1 MGDPDQAEKAMA
13 KYGRLQEAFE
23 LAGGYSYPSRVR
35 QVLNGMGFA
44 PQEWDRRL
52 GQLSGGE
59 RTRAFLSR
67 LLLESPDLLILDEPT
82 NHLDIGAVEWLE
94 NWLSD
99 WPGAS
104 LIVSHDRYFLDQVI
118 SEIWELTSRG
128 METYRGNYT
137 SYVQQREERR
147 KYSQAQYE
155 AQQAHIQKEE
165 EYIRRNIAGQN
176 AKQAKGRRKRLRR
189 LKEARLLEPVQN
201 QRQVFIDFGEVDRSG
216 DHVLETHAL
225 EIGYPDD
232 PEALFKVPDLVLFRG
247 ECVALMGPNGAGK
260 TTFLKTIL
268 GEHPP
273 LGGKTRLGAS
283 LDIGYFAQA
292 HERLNPEH
300 TVLEEILEI
309 SPMMKIREARDFLAK
324 FLFRGDQVYKEV
336 SSLSG
341 GERGR
346 LALAKLVLG
355 GANFLLLDEPTNH
368 LDIPSQEVL
377 QEALTQFPG
386 TILLVSHDR
395 YLIDAL
401 ATQIWRVTPE
411 EQGLEVYS
419 GGYSAYLAEC
429 KQQEQRRKAA
439 RSKGTR
445 PSRRVN
451 RKPNQSHTL
460 EKVEEQIEDLEEE
473 LDFLVKELEEAGSDI
488 ARVRSLGE
496 EYAQVEQKL
505 SKHWK
510 MWEKLA
516 KEQE

>member
-1 MGDPDQAEKAMA
+1 
-13 KYGRLQEAFE
+13 
-23 LAGGYSYPSRVR
+23 
-35 QVLNGMGFA
+35 
-44 PQEWDRRL
+44 
-52 GQLSGGE
+52 
-59 RTRAFLSR
+59 
-67 LLLESPDLLILDEPT
+67 
-82 NHLDIGAVEWLE
+82 
-94 NWLSD
+94 
-99 WPGAS
+99 
-104 LIVSHDRYFLDQVI
+104 
-118 SEIWELTSRG
+118 
-128 METYRGNYT
+128 
-137 SYVQQREERR
+137 
-147 KYSQAQYE
+147 
-155 AQQAHIQKEE
+155 
-165 EYIRRNIAGQN
+165 
-176 AKQAKGRRKRLRR
+176 
-189 LKEARLLEPVQN
+189 
-201 QRQVFIDFGEVDRSG
+201 
-216 DHVLETHAL
+216 
-225 EIGYPDD
+225 
-232 PEALFKVPDLVLFRG
+232 
-247 ECVALMGPNGAGK
+247 
-260 TTFLKTIL
+260 LKTIL